1 MKKILIGTHNKGK
14 FREIAY
20 LISKKYKKI
29 SPISLKIKSPK
40 ETGKSFI
47 SNSKL
52 KANFFS
58 KYVDYPVISDDSGL
72 CIKALENKPG
82 IYSARL
88 AKKHGSF
95 LKAMKFILKKM
106 KKKKDRSATFVCSLS
121 FKKKNKKTFTIEGK
135 LKGKISTKI
144 IGKKGFGY
152 DPIFIPR
159 GEKITFGQMNKLKK
173 ISMDHRFIAFKKLKK
188 KIKIWQI
195 FYSQSC
201 KLSNLELPYH
211 F

>member
-1 MKKILIGTHNKGK
+1 MKKILIGTHNVGK
-14 FREIAY
+14 FKEIAY

-52 KANFFS
+52 KVNFFS
-58 KYVDYPVISDDSGL
+58 QHVNYPVISDDSGL
-72 CIKALENKPG
+72 CIPALKNKPG

-95 LKAMKFILKKM
+95 FKAMKFILKKM
-106 KKKKDRSATFVCSLS
+106 KNKKNRKAIFVCSLS
-121 FKKKNKKTFTIEGK
+121 YKKND
-135 LKGKISTKI
+135 GKIVSVEGRLQGNISFRI

-152 DPIFIPR
+152 DPIFIPLKK
-159 GEKITFGQMNKLKK
+159 KITFGQMSKLKK
-173 ISMDHRFIAFKKLKK
+173 IKMDHRFKAFQKLKK
-188 KIKIWQI
+188 KVKI
-195 FYSQSC
+195 
-201 KLSNLELPYH
+201 
-211 F
+211 

>member
-1 MKKILIGTHNKGK
+1 MKKILIGTHNVGK

-40 ETGKSFI
+40 ETGKTFI

-52 KANFFS
+52 KVNFFS
-58 KYVDYPVISDDSGL
+58 KYVNYPVISDDSGL
-72 CIKALENKPG
+72 CIQTLQNKPG

-106 KKKKDRSATFVCSLS
+106 KNKKNRKATFVCSLS
-121 FKKKNKKTFTIEGK
+121 YKKDNGK
-135 LKGKISTKI
+135 IVSVEARLKGNISFKI

-152 DPIFIPR
+152 DPIFIPLKK
-159 GEKITFGQMNKLKK
+159 KITFGQMSKLKK
-173 ISMDHRFIAFKKLKK
+173 IKMDHRFIAFQKLKK
-188 KIKIWQI
+188 KVRI
-195 FYSQSC
+195 
-201 KLSNLELPYH
+201 
-211 F
+211 

>member
-40 ETGKSFI
+40 ETGNSFK

-52 KANFFS
+52 KVRYFS

-72 CIKALENKPG
+72 CIKALNNKPG
-82 IYSARL
+82 IFSARL
-88 AKKHGSF
+88 AKKCGSF
-95 LKAMKFILKKM
+95 FKAMKFILKKM
-106 KKKKDRSATFVCSLS
+106 KNKKDRAAIFVCSLS
-121 FKKKNKKTFTIEGK
+121 FKYPGGK
-135 LKGKISTKI
+135 MTTVTGQIKGLISYKI

-152 DPIFIPR
+152 DPIFIPQQ
-159 GEKITFGQMNKLKK
+159 ESMTFGQMPNLKK
-173 ISMDHRFIAFKKLKK
+173 ILMDHRYVAFKKLKK
-188 KIKIWQI
+188 KIKI
-195 FYSQSC
+195 
-201 KLSNLELPYH
+201 L
-211 F
+211 